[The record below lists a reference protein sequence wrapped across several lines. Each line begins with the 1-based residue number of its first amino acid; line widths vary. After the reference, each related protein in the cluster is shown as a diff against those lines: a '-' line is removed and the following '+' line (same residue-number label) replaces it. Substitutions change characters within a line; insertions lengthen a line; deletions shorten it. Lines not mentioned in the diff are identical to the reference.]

1 MCIAIYY
8 PHLLSA
14 PISLFLFP
22 SLLTLPSYPI
32 LSCTTAG
39 GFESESDG
47 DDLDDSDG
55 DDEGDDEDDE
65 AALLRLA
72 EGDEVAAEELRK
84 ARAEE
89 RKRLREQQ
97 EAAMILRKQFE
108 QRVKINRA
116 RRRAAHQ
123 SQSQAAGTTLSIHSP
138 CTPTRDGLI
147 PSTQSTMIS
156 YSTNTP
162 Y

>member
-1 MCIAIYY
+1 MTY
-8 PHLLSA
+8 
-14 PISLFLFP
+14 
-22 SLLTLPSYPI
+22 
-32 LSCTTAG
+32 TTSG

-55 DDEGDDEDDE
+55 DEEGNDEDEE
-65 AALLRLA
+65 AVLLRLA

-123 SQSQAAGTTLSIHSP
+123 SQSQAAGHILSTHLFDTHTLSLTAHPLDTLSHSF
-138 CTPTRDGLI
+138 
-147 PSTQSTMIS
+147 
-156 YSTNTP
+156 N
-162 Y
+162 